1 MWRLGRQRKIFQ
13 LAAIQVVKTEV
24 SEQGPK
30 AGKLLLDDTPIE
42 KTGKQTEGA
51 AWIPN
56 NLAQRIT
63 IFDLCVDSVSLS
75 PSSARA
81 TPQSGCDP

>member
-1 MWRLGRQRKIFQ
+1 MRRLGRQRKMFQ

-42 KTGKQTEGA
+42 KTGQQIEGS
-51 AWIPN
+51 
-56 NLAQRIT
+56 R
-63 IFDLCVDSVSLS
+63 VDY
-75 PSSARA
+75 
-81 TPQSGCDP
+81 

>member
-1 MWRLGRQRKIFQ
+1 MFQ
-13 LAAIQVVKTEV
+13 LAAIQAVKTEV

-63 IFDLCVDSVSLS
+63 IFDLCVDSVSPS
-75 PSSARA
+75 PSFG
-81 TPQSGCDP
+81 SGNSWKQCDP

>member
-1 MWRLGRQRKIFQ
+1 MSPALCSPQLCWELSRLSGASGDGDGDSPLGPGTMWRLGRQRKIFQ

-42 KTGKQTEGA
+42 KTGQQIEGS
-51 AWIPN
+51 
-56 NLAQRIT
+56 R
-63 IFDLCVDSVSLS
+63 VDS
-75 PSSARA
+75 
-81 TPQSGCDP
+81 

>member
-42 KTGKQTEGA
+42 KTGQQIEGS
-51 AWIPN
+51 
-56 NLAQRIT
+56 R
-63 IFDLCVDSVSLS
+63 DS
-75 PSSARA
+75 
-81 TPQSGCDP
+81 